1 MEIIQAPISTNH
13 MSSMFFDGVVAY
25 GKANNG
31 KTYVLRTEQQGQ
43 IVFEGQEYLEGQ
55 IRELGKSLAIDDND
69 IDAEDEVT
77 ILVDNFLTIAE
88 VEEGNL
94 ENILD
99 MDLQDESRIFNDF
112 EEGWIGFNNFLAI
125 Q

>member
-13 MSSMFFDGVVAY
+13 MSSMFFNGVVAY

-55 IRELGKSLAIDDND
+55 IRELGKSFAIDDND